1 MAADAIRRMGESLMS
16 GGHDLSTTYLGLHV
30 ANPFVVGAS
39 PLTDELDEVRRLED
53 AGCAA
58 LVMRSLFEEQ
68 ITAGETGRI
77 HHLDPLN
84 QQFARVLSY
93 FPTPGAYVLVPAEY
107 LEQLRRIKAAVS
119 VPVIGSLNGTNAET
133 WLQFS
138 QQMEDAGADAIEL
151 NIYEVITDPK
161 QPGAAIEEGLVRAVA
176 ELKRALKIPI
186 AIKLSPFFTAFGN
199 LAHRLDQAGADG
211 LVLFNRFYQSDF
223 DIDALAVVP
232 HLELSTRSELL
243 LRLQWA
249 AILHGRIRASLAIGG
264 GVVHPDDAIKA
275 VLAGADVVQMV
286 SAILEHGAS
295 YLGTMRDGLI
305 RWMDARG
312 YARLSEVRGRLSLS
326 NCPDPT
332 AFERA
337 NYIRTLSSWTA
348 PGTPLTAQPKG
359 EAHAHH

>member
-1 MAADAIRRMGESLMS
+1 MS
-16 GGHDLSTTYLGLHV
+16 GACDLSTTYLGIRLS
-30 ANPFVVGAS
+30 NPFVVGAS
-39 PLTDELDEVRRLED
+39 PLTDDLDEVRRLED

-68 ITAGETGRI
+68 ITAEKTGRI

-84 QQFARVLSY
+84 EQFAKVLSF
-93 FPTPGAYVLVPAEY
+93 FPNPGDYALAPPEY

-138 QQMEDAGADAIEL
+138 RQMEEAGADALEL

-161 QPGAAIEEGLVRAVA
+161 QAGTAIEQDLVHVVA
-176 ELKRALKIPI
+176 ELKRGLKIPI
-186 AIKLSPFFTAFGN
+186 AVKLSPFFTAFGN
-199 LAHRLDQAGADG
+199 VAHRLDQAGADG
-211 LVLFNRFYQSDF
+211 LVLFNRFYQPDF
-223 DIDALAVVP
+223 DIDELAVVP
-232 HLELSTRSELL
+232 HIELSTRSELL

-249 AILHGRIRASLAIGG
+249 AILRGRIGASLAISG

-286 SAILEHGAS
+286 SAILDHGAS
-295 YLGTMRDGLI
+295 YIGTMRDGLI

-312 YARLSEVRGRLSLS
+312 YAMLSEARGRLSLS
-326 NCPDPT
+326 NCPDPA

-337 NYIRTLSSWTA
+337 NYIRTLSSWTRSSSA
-348 PGTPLTAQPKG
+348 R
-359 EAHAHH
+359 

>member
-1 MAADAIRRMGESLMS
+1 MS
-16 GGHDLSTTYLGLHV
+16 GAHDLSTTYLGLRL

-39 PLTDELDEVRRLED
+39 PLTDDLDEVRRLED

-68 ITAGETGRI
+68 ITAQETGRI

-84 QQFARVLSY
+84 QQFAKVLSF
-93 FPTPGAYVLVPAEY
+93 FPDSGDYALVPPEY

-138 QQMEDAGADAIEL
+138 QQMEEAGADAIEL
-151 NIYEVITDPK
+151 NMYEVITNPK
-161 QPGAAIEEGLVRAVA
+161 QPGTAVERDLVHVVA

-186 AIKLSPFFTAFGN
+186 AVKLSPFFTAFGH
-199 LAHRLDQAGADG
+199 LAQRLDRAGADG
-211 LVLFNRFYQSDF
+211 LVLFNRFYQPDF
-223 DIDALAVVP
+223 DIDELAVVP

-249 AILHGRIRASLAIGG
+249 AILHGRIGASLAVSG
-264 GVVHPDDAIKA
+264 GVAHPDDAIKA

-286 SAILEHGAS
+286 SAILRHGAS
-295 YLGTMRDGLI
+295 YIGTMRGGLV
-305 RWMDARG
+305 RWMDAHG
-312 YARLSEVRGRLSLS
+312 YPTLSEVRGRLSLS
-326 NCPDPT
+326 NCPDPA

-337 NYIRTLSSWTA
+337 NYIRTLSSWTRNRSTTA
-348 PGTPLTAQPKG
+348 LTAGYNG
-359 EAHAHH
+359 ETYAHH